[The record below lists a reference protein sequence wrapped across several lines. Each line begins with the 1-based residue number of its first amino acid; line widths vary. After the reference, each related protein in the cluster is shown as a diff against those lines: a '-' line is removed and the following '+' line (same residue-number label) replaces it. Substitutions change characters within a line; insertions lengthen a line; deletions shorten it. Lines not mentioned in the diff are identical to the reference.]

1 MDYPTYSLR
10 PAGIGAD
17 AYRQAVAELANEVVA
32 LGEPLRP
39 TVEAYAYFID
49 ETGCEERRSY
59 DEYLLEALII
69 GVLWRARGHEAMAAA
84 QAPIVQ

>member
-49 ETGCEERRSY
+49 ET
-59 DEYLLEALII
+59 LII